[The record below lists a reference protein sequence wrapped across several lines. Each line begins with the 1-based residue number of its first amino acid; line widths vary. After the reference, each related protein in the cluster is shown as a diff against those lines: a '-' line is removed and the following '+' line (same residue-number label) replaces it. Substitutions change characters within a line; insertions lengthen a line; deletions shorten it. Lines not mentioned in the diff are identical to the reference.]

1 MYIGS
6 LLGYH
11 SWVLCFV
18 FVFEFG
24 GVYVSLFLFTCR
36 SSQFNT
42 LPKRKSTENMF
53 AIGTGAGS
61 TGDGVMTGRSLPG
74 EKQPRSGSW
83 NTHKRIASP
92 VLPNKYLTPDKQRY
106 ALWLQRPVLLGKV
119 LEGEGTCEYQ
129 SRYSRVPGMTIF
141 TSSWHVRFIL
151 YLSWDHTNTCQ
162 CPGYVASSLFRCFVL
177 YKVG

>member
-1 MYIGS
+1 MYCGLALNCYSVHVYRFLARIPFLS
-6 LLGYH
+6 I
-11 SWVLCFV
+11 V
-18 FVFEFG
+18 FRLFFEFG

-106 ALWLQRPVLLGKV
+106 AL
-119 LEGEGTCEYQ
+119 
-129 SRYSRVPGMTIF
+129 
-141 TSSWHVRFIL
+141 
-151 YLSWDHTNTCQ
+151 
-162 CPGYVASSLFRCFVL
+162 
-177 YKVG
+177 